1 MDDSSDS
8 CNDDNQIRINVE
20 VNTLNKIELMVLVIK
35 TSIKIAELFRKCCEK
50 EPKLVNDCFDYEFT
64 FKDKILLPHETLDF
78 YTIPNDSK
86 IILRLTEKD
95 YRYSDF
101 EIDSHNQIFFNN
113 DTPYQNENMKLKE
126 GLNIIC
132 QCQNSNCKIQK
143 IRSPTINN
151 INKGLFTFQ
160 IKSPKFDFISDKKKL
175 KLKCPKCESVS
186 DIKGCVLY
194 NKGCIFKGIKVNESK
209 DIYKEIEIPEY
220 SSSKHCAK
228 FIDIFN
234 TNNNNSNNYDS
245 HLMWSKLIV
254 ELKEIEV
261 CESFQEYLMSVYP
274 FLIKE
279 IAFMFR
285 NFPLKDVDAY
295 ETWTKIED
303 ENNNVFLI
311 SVSDND
317 ERGIC
322 KFRETYT
329 TFIGYLEGGEMNK
342 SGILLDKGDNIVYRG
357 RFKNGLK
364 HGKGKM
370 KLEHNVFYEG
380 EFKEGKAHGKGVL
393 IYPNGNTWE
402 GPFKNGCRDG
412 IGVYTKKKSG
422 KKILSYYRKDHL
434 EWNFTE
440 ELEKKMVWNG
450 RKPFKKELLQNIED

>member
-8 CNDDNQIRINVE
+8 CNDDNQIRITIE
-20 VNTLNKIELMVLVIK
+20 VNKNNQKEIVLIIR
-35 TSIKIAELFRKCCEK
+35 TSIKISELFRTCCEK
-50 EPKLVNDCFDYEFT
+50 APGIVNNYYDYEFT
-64 FKDKILLPHETLDF
+64 FENKTLLPHETLDF
-78 YTIPNDSK
+78 YDIKNDSRL
-86 IILRLTEKD
+86 ILLLTQKD

-101 EIDSHNQIFFNN
+101 EIDSHNRIFFND

-143 IRSPTINN
+143 IKSPTINN
-151 INKGLFTFQ
+151 INKGLFIFQ
-160 IKSPKFDFISDKKKL
+160 TKSPKFDFISDKKKF
-175 KLKCPKCESVS
+175 KLKCPKCESFS
-186 DIKGCVLY
+186 DIKACVLY

-220 SSSKHCAK
+220 SSSLHSAK

-234 TNNNNSNNYDS
+234 TDNNNNNNYDS

-254 ELKEIEV
+254 ELKDIEV

-274 FLIKE
+274 FLMKE

-285 NFPLKDVDAY
+285 NFPLKDVNAC

-303 ENNNVFLI
+303 DNNNIFLL

-322 KFRETYT
+322 KFRDKYT
-329 TFIGYLEGGEMNK
+329 TFIGYLESGEMNK
-342 SGILLDKGDNIVYRG
+342 SGILLDKRDNIVYRG
-357 RFKNGLK
+357 RFKNGIK
-364 HGKGKM
+364 HGRGKM
-370 KLEHNVFYEG
+370 RLQHNIFYEG
-380 EFKEGKAHGKGVL
+380 EFKEGIAHGKGVL

-422 KKILSYYRKDHL
+422 KKILSYYRNDRL

-440 ELEKKMVWNG
+440 ELENKMVWNA
-450 RKPFKKELLQNIED
+450 RKPFKKELNQNIED